1 MYADFSSRV
10 AVDPHTEVGQIAV
23 QYNSVLDHVN
33 AEIARQKATEE
44 SLRTAEEKYRG
55 IFEHAIEGIFQTSP
69 DGQYVSANP
78 ALARIYGFD
87 SPEDLVVSFRDI
99 GTQLYV
105 DPTRRD
111 DFRDLIARQ
120 GL

>member
-1 MYADFSSRV
+1 
-10 AVDPHTEVGQIAV
+10 I
-23 QYNSVLDHVN
+23 
-33 AEIARQKATEE
+33 
-44 SLRTAEEKYRG
+44 AEEKYRG
-55 IFEHAIEGIFQTSP
+55 IFENAIEGIFQTSP

-99 GTQLYV
+99 ATQLYI
-105 DPTRRD
+105 DPSRRD

-120 GL
+120 GYVTTFESQVRRKDGAVIWISENA